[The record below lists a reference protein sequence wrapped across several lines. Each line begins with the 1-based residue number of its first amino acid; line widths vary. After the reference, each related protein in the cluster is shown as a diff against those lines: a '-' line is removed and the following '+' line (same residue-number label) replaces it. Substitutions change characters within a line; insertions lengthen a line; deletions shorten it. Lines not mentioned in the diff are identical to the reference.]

1 MTKYSV
7 MMLREMSQVVTVEAD
22 SIDEAARMAFDQN
35 NLSANIGNDFDDSG
49 EVEIY
54 NVSDAKGNEVWNMD
68 TGRELE
74 L

>member
-1 MTKYSV
+1 VARYSV
-7 MMLREMSQVVTVEAD
+7 MMLREMSQVVTVEAS
-22 SIDEAARMAFDQN
+22 SIDEAAQLAFDQN

-68 TGRELE
+68 TGRELN